1 MGHSLRLITY
11 LVPSH
16 PVELYECIAH
26 FLEEQ
31 LHVSATLVYESRD
44 PIDLYNDD
52 RPDPFCLKEVDIGFL
67 SPTQY
72 LKMKRSRKI
81 ELLPITPVFV
91 HPKSTTQKQGYY
103 ADIIMHKDIE
113 KNVKSFLDLR
123 GCNWG
128 YTGDNSLS
136 SSLAMQ
142 KLLRAHGENP
152 SFFGNTIKT
161 GNHLLTV
168 EKVQDKQVMAAAVD
182 SVAFYNYK
190 NVLHK
195 DSDDIYILQSVGA
208 LPPYAIVCGKN
219 LNGDL
224 KSKIVNALL
233 KATTT
238 RQWKEKFEK
247 FGLIKFT
254 ENSSDAYT
262 ELEFN
267 EPLDGNGLSSVYY

>member
-1 MGHSLRLITY
+1 M
-11 LVPSH
+11 
-16 PVELYECIAH
+16 
-26 FLEEQ
+26 
-31 LHVSATLVYESRD
+31 
-44 PIDLYNDD
+44 
-52 RPDPFCLKEVDIGFL
+52 
-67 SPTQY
+67 QY
-72 LKMKRSRKI
+72 IKMKSSNKI

-91 HPKSTTQKQGYY
+91 HSKNAAQKRGYY
-103 ADIIMHKDIE
+103 ADIIMHTDVE
-113 KNVKSFLDLR
+113 KTVKSFLDLR

-128 YTGDNSLS
+128 FTGNNSLS
-136 SSLAMQ
+136 SSLTMQ
-142 KLLRAHGENP
+142 KLLRVHGENS

-168 EKVQDKQVMAAAVD
+168 EKVQDKQVIAGAVD

-195 DSDDIYILQSVGA
+195 DSNNITILQSVGA
-208 LPPYAIVCGKN
+208 LPPYAIVCGKK

-224 KSKIVNALL
+224 KSKIVNALS

-247 FGLIKFT
+247 FGLIKFI

>member
-67 SPTQY
+67 SPTHY
-72 LKMKRSRKI
+72 LKMKRSKKI

-91 HPKSTTQKQGYY
+91 HPKNTAQKQGYY
-103 ADIIMHKDIE
+103 ADIIMHTDVE

-136 SSLAMQ
+136 SSLTMQ
-142 KLLRAHGENP
+142 KLLRAHGENS

-195 DSDDIYILQSVGA
+195 DSDDINILQSVGA

-224 KSKIVNALL
+224 KSKIVNALS
-233 KATTT
+233 KATITK
-238 RQWKEKFEK
+238 QWKDKFEK

>member
-1 MGHSLRLITY
+1 MAHSLRLITY

-44 PIDLYNDD
+44 PIGLYNDD
-52 RPDPFCLKEVDIGFL
+52 CPDPFCLKEVDIGFL

-72 LKMKRSRKI
+72 LKMKRSKKI

-91 HPKSTTQKQGYY
+91 HSNNAAQKPGYF
-103 ADIIMHKDIE
+103 ADIIMHTNAE
-113 KNVKSFLDLR
+113 KTVKSFLDLR

-136 SSLAMQ
+136 SSVSIQ
-142 KLLRAHGENP
+142 KLLRLHGENS

-168 EKVQDKQVMAAAVD
+168 EKVKDKQVIAAAVD

-195 DSDDIYILQSVGA
+195 DSDDIIILQSIGP

-224 KSKIVNALL
+224 KSKIANALL
-233 KATTT
+233 KATTSLP
-238 RQWKEKFEK
+238 WKAKFEK
-247 FGLIKFT
+247 FGLIKFA
-254 ENSSDAYT
+254 ENSSSAYS
-262 ELEFN
+262 ELEFS
-267 EPLDGNGLSSVYY
+267 EPLDGKGLSSIYY

>member
-1 MGHSLRLITY
+1 MAHSLRLITY

-16 PVELYECIAH
+16 PVEMYECIAH
-26 FLEEQ
+26 FLEEE
-31 LHVSATLVYESRD
+31 LKVSVTLVYESRD

-72 LKMKRSRKI
+72 LKMKTAKKI

-91 HPKSTTQKQGYY
+91 HPKNMEQKPGYF
-103 ADIIMHKDIE
+103 ADVIVHTDVGKT
-113 KNVKSFLDLR
+113 VKSFLDLR

-136 SSLAMQ
+136 SSVTIQ
-142 KLLRAHGENP
+142 KLLRTNGENS

-168 EKVQDKQVMAAAVD
+168 EKVQDKQVIAAGRRLD
-182 SVAFYNYK
+182 GLLQLQ

-195 DSDDIYILQSVGA
+195 DADDITVLDSVGA
-208 LPPYAIVCGKN
+208 LPPYAIVCGKY

-224 KSKIVNALL
+224 KSRIVGALL
-233 KATTT
+233 KATIT
-238 RQWKEKFEK
+238 RSWKVQFER
-247 FGLIKFT
+247 FGLIKFV
-254 ENSSDAYT
+254 ENSNDAYT
-262 ELEFN
+262 ELEFDG
-267 EPLDGNGLSSVYY
+267 PLDGNGLSSIYY